1 MRTLLDNDYLRSELK
16 RPTIFPTCANVS
28 PGWKSSGARPPIVA
42 SQLLPEKILSSIL
55 LDFCFELNPR
65 PTSMRSFISFAI
77 VILMTT
83 VAVETLSAQTLP
95 APEAITD
102 PKQVAS
108 KPNAE
113 VEPRSL
119 TIEKLYMTRQVGLP
133 TWSPDGKQIAFIS
146 NMSGRN
152 NIWLVP
158 AEGGWPVQLTVSDQ
172 RQTAP
177 AWSPDGKWIA
187 YQSDYDGDELW
198 DIFLVSPKTGRVV
211 NLTSTREIA
220 ELNPT
225 WSPDG
230 RYLAYEVKAKTS
242 AAYEIDIYDTLMRE
256 VKHLTTS
263 TPQDKSNYDPIWLK
277 DGKSIVYTQDQAK
290 GTDSN
295 IFIAE
300 MATGKSTLLTPHEGE
315 QRYSADDVSPD
326 GKRVLITSNAA
337 NGYQNIGLL
346 EISTKKISWLTKDK
360 WAIRGSEFSPDGK
373 RITFTA
379 NVDGSQDIYLHDLA
393 TGKSTALPVPKGVNE
408 PTGGHSAFTKDGSRL
423 LYYHN
428 GPTAP
433 GDLWVYT
440 LATGKS
446 HQVTHSLVAGVRS
459 EDMVEPY
466 LVHYPSRDG
475 KWTISAFLYVPFN
488 MARNGQNAAI
498 VYIHGG
504 PTSQTMNSFNRFV
517 QYAANQGYMVLAPN
531 YRGSTGYG
539 KEFQQA
545 NLFDMGGGDLQDV
558 LAGVDWIK
566 QTGHLDPKKIAVM
579 GASYGGYLSMMAVT
593 KAPEVWA
600 AGVPIVP
607 FVNWFTEIENEDP
620 ELRQSDLATMGDV
633 VKNKSLYEDRSPIN
647 FVDQIKAPLLLLA
660 GGHDPRCPKSETQQV
675 VDAIKKRGGTV
686 DYKIYENEGHGFA
699 RVENQI
705 DAYQRVADFL
715 LAHVP
720 PADCSCSLTE

>member
-1 MRTLLDNDYLRSELK
+1 MRT
-16 RPTIFPTCANVS
+16 
-28 PGWKSSGARPPIVA
+28 
-42 SQLLPEKILSSIL
+42 
-55 LDFCFELNPR
+55 
-65 PTSMRSFISFAI
+65 FIPFAI
-77 VILMTT
+77 VIIMST
-83 VAVETLSAQTLP
+83 VVTEAIGAAQTLP

-102 PKQVAS
+102 PKKIAS
-108 KPNAE
+108 KPNAQ
-113 VEPRSL
+113 VEPKSL
-119 TIEKLYMTRQVGLP
+119 TIEKLYMTRQIGRP
-133 TWSPDGKQIAFIS
+133 TWSPDGKSIAFVS

-152 NIWLVP
+152 NLWLVP

-172 RQTAP
+172 RQAAP
-177 AWSPDGKWIA
+177 TWSPDGKWIA

-198 DIFLVSPKTGRVV
+198 DIFLVSPKSGKVV
-211 NLTSTREIA
+211 NLTGTRTIA
-220 ELNPT
+220 ETNPT

-230 RYLAYEVKAKTS
+230 RYLAYLVKPRTS
-242 AAYEIDIYDTLMRE
+242 AAREIDVYDMVMRE
-256 VKHLTTS
+256 VKHITTG
-263 TPQDKSNYDPIWLK
+263 TPQDKGNSHPIWSK
-277 DGKSIVYTQDQAK
+277 DGKYIVYTQEQAK

-300 MATGKSTLLTPHEGE
+300 VAAGTSSLLTPHEGE
-315 QRYSADDVSPD
+315 QLYSANDISPD
-326 GKRVLITSNAA
+326 GSRVLFTSNAA
-337 NGYQNIGLL
+337 NGYENVGLI
-346 EISTKKISWLTKDK
+346 EIATKKLSWLTQDK
-360 WAIRGSEFSPDGK
+360 WEIRGGEFSPDGK

-379 NVDGSQDIYLHDLA
+379 NVDGNEDIYLHELA
-393 TGKSTALPVPKGVNE
+393 TGKTGVLSIPKGLNE
-408 PTGGHSAFTKDGSRL
+408 PAGGHYAFSNDGSRL

-440 LATGKS
+440 LATGES

-475 KWTISAFLYVPFN
+475 KWTISGFLYVPFN

-504 PTSQTMNSFNRFV
+504 PKSQSMNSFNRFV
-517 QYAANQGYMVLAPN
+517 QYAVNQGYMVLAPN

-539 KEFQQA
+539 KEFEQA

-579 GASYGGYLSMMAVT
+579 GGSYGGYLSMMAVT
-593 KAPEVWA
+593 KEPEIWA

-620 ELRQSDLATMGDV
+620 VLQQSDLATMGDL
-633 VKNKSLYEDRSPIN
+633 VKNKALYADRSPIN
-647 FVDQIKAPLLLLA
+647 FIDQVKAPLLLLA
-660 GGHDPRCPKSETQQV
+660 GGHDPRCPKEETQQV
-675 VDAIKKRGGTV
+675 VEAIKKRGGTV
-686 DYKIYENEGHGFA
+686 ESKIYENEGHGFA

-705 DAYQRVADFL
+705 DAYKRVADFL
-715 LAHVP
+715 LAHVV

>member
-1 MRTLLDNDYLRSELK
+1 MR
-16 RPTIFPTCANVS
+16 
-28 PGWKSSGARPPIVA
+28 
-42 SQLLPEKILSSIL
+42 ILAV
-55 LDFCFELNPR
+55 
-65 PTSMRSFISFAI
+65 FAI
-77 VILMTT
+77 VTLMST
-83 VAVETLSAQTLP
+83 VVAENLAAQTLP
-95 APEAITD
+95 APQAITD
-102 PKQVAS
+102 PKQIAS
-108 KPNAE
+108 KPNAQ

-119 TIEKLYMTRQVGLP
+119 TIEKLYMTRQMGRP
-133 TWSPDGKQIAFIS
+133 TWSPDGKSIAFIS

-152 NIWLVP
+152 NLWLVP

-172 RQTAP
+172 RQSSP

-198 DIFLVSPKTGRVV
+198 DIFLVSPKTGKVI

-220 ELNPT
+220 ETDPT

-230 RYLAYEVKAKTS
+230 RYLAYLVKPKTS
-242 AAYEIDIYDTLMRE
+242 ATHEIDIYDLVMRE
-256 VKHLTTS
+256 VKHLTTN
-263 TPQDKSNYDPIWLK
+263 TPQDKGNSNPIWSK
-277 DGKSIVYTQDQAK
+277 DGKYIVYSQEQAK
-290 GTDSN
+290 GTDSS
-295 IFIAE
+295 IFITDT
-300 MATGKSTLLTPHEGE
+300 ATGKSTLLTPHEGE
-315 QRYSADDVSPD
+315 QRWYNNDISAD
-326 GKRVLITSNAA
+326 GKRILFTSNAA
-337 NGYQNIGLL
+337 NGYYNAGLI
-346 EISTKKISWLTKDK
+346 EIATQKISWLTRDK
-360 WAIRGSEFSPDGK
+360 WEIRGGEFSPDSK
-373 RITFTA
+373 HVTFNA
-379 NVDGSQDIYLHDLA
+379 NIDGNDDIYLHDLA
-393 TGKSTALPVPKGVNE
+393 TGKSRVLPIPKGVNE
-408 PTGGHSAFTKDGSRL
+408 PAGGPAAFSKDGSHL

-433 GDLWVYT
+433 SDFWVYT
-440 LATGKS
+440 LAAGVS
-446 HQVTHSLVAGVRS
+446 HQLTHSMVAGVRS

-466 LVHYPSRDG
+466 LIHYPSRDG

-488 MARNGQNAAI
+488 MTRNGQNAAI
-498 VYIHGG
+498 VYVHGG
-504 PTSQTMNSFNRFV
+504 PTAQTMNSFNRFV

-539 KEFQQA
+539 KEFQEA

-566 QTGHLDPKKIAVM
+566 QTGYLDPKKIAVM
-579 GASYGGYLSMMAVT
+579 GGSYGGYLSMMSVT
-593 KAPEVWA
+593 KAPDVWA

-620 ELRQSDLATMGDV
+620 ELQQSDLATMGDV
-633 VKNKSLYEDRSPIN
+633 VKNKALYEDRSPIN
-647 FVDQIKAPLLLLA
+647 FIDQIKAPLLLLA
-660 GGHDPRCPKSETQQV
+660 GGHDPRCPKQETQQV
-675 VDAIKKRGGTV
+675 VDAIKKRNGTV

>member
-1 MRTLLDNDYLRSELK
+1 MRI
-16 RPTIFPTCANVS
+16 PAV
-28 PGWKSSGARPPIVA
+28 
-42 SQLLPEKILSSIL
+42 
-55 LDFCFELNPR
+55 
-65 PTSMRSFISFAI
+65 FAI
-77 VILMTT
+77 VILMST
-83 VAVETLSAQTLP
+83 VVTETIAAGQTLA

-102 PKQVAS
+102 PKQIAS
-108 KPNAE
+108 KPNAQ

-119 TIEKLYMTRQVGLP
+119 TIEKLYMSRQIGRP
-133 TWSPDGKQIAFIS
+133 TWSPDGKSIAFIA

-152 NIWLVP
+152 NLWLVS

-172 RQTAP
+172 RQSSP

-198 DIFLVSPKTGRVV
+198 DIFLVSPKTGKVV
-211 NLTSTREIA
+211 NLTGTREIA
-220 ELNPT
+220 ELGPT

-230 RYLAYEVKAKTS
+230 RYLAYEVKPKTS
-242 AAYEIDIYDTLMRE
+242 AAYEIDIYDMVMRE
-256 VKHLTTS
+256 VKHITTA
-263 TPQDKSNYDPIWLK
+263 TPQDKSNQNPIWSK
-277 DGKSIVYTQDQAK
+277 DGNYIVYTQEQAK

-295 IFIAE
+295 IFIADV
-300 MATGKSTLLTPHEGE
+300 ATGKSTLLTPHDGE
-315 QRYSADDVSPD
+315 QRYFANDISSRAIPNAMEI
-326 GKRVLITSNAA
+326 LITANAE
-337 NGYQNIGLL
+337 NGYENMGLL
-346 EISTKKISWLTKDK
+346 TVGAKATSSGQFVVNKIKWLTQDK
-360 WAIRGSEFSPDGK
+360 WEIRGREFSPDGK
-373 RITFTA
+373 HITFTA
-379 NVDGSQDIYLHDLA
+379 NVDGNEDIYLHDLA
-393 TGKSTALPVPKGVNE
+393 TGDSTALPLPKGVNE
-408 PTGGHSAFTKDGSRL
+408 PAGGHSAFTKDGSRL

-440 LATGKS
+440 LASGES

-488 MARNGQNAAI
+488 MARNGKNAAI

-504 PTSQTMNSFNRFV
+504 PTAQTVNSFNRFI

-566 QTGHLDPKKIAVM
+566 QTGQLDPKKIAVM
-579 GASYGGYLSMMAVT
+579 GGSYGGYLSMMAVT

-620 ELRQSDLATMGDV
+620 VLQQSDLATMGDV
-633 VKNKSLYEDRSPIN
+633 VKNKALYEDRSPIN
-647 FVDQIKAPLLLLA
+647 FIDQIRAPLLLLA

-675 VDAIKKRGGTV
+675 VDAIQKRGGTV
-686 DYKIYENEGHGFA
+686 DSKVYENEGHGFA

-705 DAYQRVADFL
+705 DAYKRVADFL
-715 LAHVP
+715 LAHVV
-720 PADCSCSLTE
+720 PADCSCSLNE

>member
-1 MRTLLDNDYLRSELK
+1 MR
-16 RPTIFPTCANVS
+16 A
-28 PGWKSSGARPPIVA
+28 
-42 SQLLPEKILSSIL
+42 ILFL
-55 LDFCFELNPR
+55 
-65 PTSMRSFISFAI
+65 FISAM
-77 VILMTT
+77 VTLMSTF
-83 VAVETLSAQTLP
+83 VADVAAQTLAEP
-95 APEAITD
+95 QAITD
-102 PKQVAS
+102 PKKVSS
-108 KPNAE
+108 KPNAQ
-113 VEPRSL
+113 VEARSL
-119 TIEKLYMTRQVGLP
+119 TIEKLYMTRQIGQS
-133 TWSPDGKQIAFIS
+133 TWSPDGKSVAFIS

-152 NIWLVP
+152 NLWVVP

-187 YQSDYDGDELW
+187 YQSDYDGDEQW
-198 DIFLVSPKTGRVV
+198 DIFLVSPKTGKVV
-211 NLTSTREIA
+211 NLTQTREIA

-230 RYLAYEVKAKTS
+230 RYLAYEVKPKTS
-242 AAYEIDIYDTLMRE
+242 AAYELDVYDMIMHE
-256 VKHLTTS
+256 VKHITTG
-263 TPQDKSNYDPIWLK
+263 TPQDKGNSNPIWSK
-277 DGKSIVYTQDQAK
+277 DGWYIAYTQQNAK

-295 IFIAE
+295 IFIADVR
-300 MATGKSTLLTPHEGE
+300 TGKSTLLTPHEGE
-315 QRYSADDVSPD
+315 KLYFANDISTRGMTDAQTVLFTSSAE
-326 GKRVLITSNAA
+326 
-337 NGYQNIGLL
+337 NGYDNIGLL
-346 EISTKKISWLTKDK
+346 LIGMRGDPQTGGEIKWLTRDK
-360 WAIRGSEFSPDGK
+360 WEIRGGEFSPDGK
-373 RITFTA
+373 QVTFSA
-379 NVDGSQDIYLHDLA
+379 NVDGNEDIYLHDLA
-393 TGKSTALPVPKGVNE
+393 TGKSTALEIPKGANAPV
-408 PTGGHSAFTKDGSRL
+408 GGHSAFSADGSRL
-423 LYYHN
+423 LYMHN

-433 GDLWVYT
+433 GDLWVYE
-440 LATGKS
+440 LATRKS
-446 HQVTHSLVAGVRS
+446 QQLTHSLVAGVRS

-504 PTSQTMNSFNRFV
+504 PTAQTMNSFNRFI

-545 NLFDMGGGDLQDV
+545 NLFDMGGGDLEDV

-579 GASYGGYLSMMAVT
+579 GGSYGGYLSMMAVT
-593 KAPEVWA
+593 KSPETWA

-620 ELRQSDLATMGDV
+620 VLQQSDLATMGDP
-633 VKNKSLYEDRSPIN
+633 VKDKARYEERSPIN
-647 FVDQIKAPLLLLA
+647 FIDQIKAPLILLA

-705 DAYQRVADFL
+705 DAYKRVADFL
-715 LAHVP
+715 LAHVQ
-720 PADCSCSLTE
+720 PADCACTITE

>member
-1 MRTLLDNDYLRSELK
+1 MRL
-16 RPTIFPTCANVS
+16 
-28 PGWKSSGARPPIVA
+28 
-42 SQLLPEKILSSIL
+42 SIL
-55 LDFCFELNPR
+55 
-65 PTSMRSFISFAI
+65 FAI
-77 VILMTT
+77 VTFMSIITAS
-83 VAVETLSAQTLP
+83 VAAQTLP
-95 APEAITD
+95 APPAITD
-102 PKQVAS
+102 PKKISS
-108 KPNAE
+108 KPNAQ

-119 TIEKLYMTRQVGLP
+119 TIEKLYMTRQIGRP
-133 TWSPDGKQIAFIS
+133 TWSPDAKSVAFIS

-152 NIWLVP
+152 NLWVVP
-158 AEGGWPVQLTVSDQ
+158 TEGGFPTQLTVSDQ
-172 RQTAP
+172 RQTSP
-177 AWSPDGKWIA
+177 TWSPDGKWIA
-187 YQSDYDGDELW
+187 YQSDYDGDEQW
-198 DIFLVSPKTGRVV
+198 DIFLVSPKTGKVV
-211 NLTSTREIA
+211 NLTQTREIA
-220 ELNPT
+220 ELNPA

-242 AAYEIDIYDTLMRE
+242 AAIEIDVYDMIMRE
-256 VKHLTTS
+256 VKHLTTN
-263 TPQDKSNYDPIWLK
+263 TPQDKRNVNPIWSK
-277 DGKSIVYTQDQAK
+277 DGKYIVYTQEQAK

-295 IFIAE
+295 VLIADV
-300 MATGKSTLLTPHEGE
+300 ATGTSTLLTSHEGE
-315 QRYSADDVSPD
+315 QLYFANDISPD
-326 GKRVLITSNAA
+326 GKRVLVTSNAV
-337 NGYQNIGLL
+337 NGYENVGL
-346 EISTKKISWLTKDK
+346 IDVASKRTSWLTNDK
-360 WAIRGSEFSPDGK
+360 WEIRGHEFSPDGK
-373 RITFTA
+373 HVTFSA
-379 NVDGSQDIYLHDLA
+379 NVDGNEDIYLYDLA
-393 TGKSTALPVPKGVNE
+393 TGKSTALAIPKGVNE
-408 PTGGHSAFTKDGSRL
+408 PAGGPTAFSADGSRM

-433 GDLWVYT
+433 GDLWVYH
-440 LATGKS
+440 LASGKS
-446 HQVTHSLVAGVRS
+446 QQLTHSLVGGIRS

-488 MARNGQNAAI
+488 MQRNGQNAAI

-517 QYAANQGYMVLAPN
+517 QFAVNQGYMVLAPN

-579 GASYGGYLSMMAVT
+579 GGSYGGYLSMMAVT
-593 KAPEVWA
+593 KAPEIWA

-620 ELRQSDLATMGDV
+620 VLQQSDLATMGDP
-633 VKNKSLYEDRSPIN
+633 VKNKALYEERSPIN
-647 FVDQIKAPLLLLA
+647 YIDQIKAPLLLLA

-686 DYKIYENEGHGFA
+686 DSKVYENEGHGFA

-705 DAYQRVADFL
+705 DAYKRVANFL
-715 LAHVP
+715 LAHVV

>member
-1 MRTLLDNDYLRSELK
+1 
-16 RPTIFPTCANVS
+16 
-28 PGWKSSGARPPIVA
+28 
-42 SQLLPEKILSSIL
+42 
-55 LDFCFELNPR
+55 
-65 PTSMRSFISFAI
+65 MRSFALFAI
-77 VILMTT
+77 VISMSIAVTENIA
-83 VAVETLSAQTLP
+83 VAQTLSAPQ
-95 APEAITD
+95 AITD
-102 PKQVAS
+102 PKQIAS
-108 KPNAE
+108 KPNAQ

-119 TIEKLYMTRQVGLP
+119 TIENLYMTRQVGRP
-133 TWSPDGKQIAFIS
+133 TWSPDGKSIAFIS

-152 NIWLVP
+152 NLWLVP
-158 AEGGWPVQLTVSDQ
+158 AEGGWPVQLTVGDQ
-172 RQTAP
+172 RQTSP

-187 YQSDYDGDELW
+187 YQSDYDGDEQW
-198 DIFLVSPKTGRVV
+198 DIFLASPKTGKVV

-220 ELNPT
+220 ETDPT

-230 RYLAYEVKAKTS
+230 RYLAYLVKPKTS
-242 AAYEIDIYDTLMRE
+242 AAHEIDVYDTVMRE
-256 VKHLTTS
+256 VKHVTTN
-263 TPQDKSNYDPIWLK
+263 TPQDKGNSNPIWSK
-277 DGKSIVYTQDQAK
+277 DGKYIVYTQGQAK

-295 IFIAE
+295 IFIADV
-300 MATGKSTLLTPHEGE
+300 ATGKSTLLTPHEGE
-315 QRYSADDVSPD
+315 QRYFANDFLWTGMKDADT
-326 GKRVLITSNAA
+326 VLVTSNAG
-337 NGYQNIGLL
+337 NGYENIGLL
-346 EISTKKISWLTKDK
+346 PVGMKGASRGYFTADPIKWLTHDK
-360 WAIRGSEFSPDGK
+360 WEIRGHEFSPDGK
-373 RITFTA
+373 RLTFSA
-379 NVDGSQDIYLHDLA
+379 NVDGNEDIYLHDLA
-393 TGKSTALPVPKGVNE
+393 TGKSTALAIPKGVNE
-408 PTGGHSAFTKDGSRL
+408 PAGGHSAFTKDGTRL

-566 QTGHLDPKKIAVM
+566 QTGHLDLKKIAVM
-579 GASYGGYLSMMAVT
+579 GGSYGGYLSMMSVT
-593 KAPEVWA
+593 KAPDLWA

-620 ELRQSDLATMGDV
+620 VLQQSDLATMGDV
-633 VKNKSLYEDRSPIN
+633 VKNKALYEDRSPIN
-647 FVDQIKAPLLLLA
+647 FIDQIKAPLLLLA

-705 DAYQRVADFL
+705 DAYKRVADFL